1 MSFNWWLVA
10 EVVELGHLCRRERAA
25 CLPRVSRGV
34 DAGVALG
41 AVASNECRIYT
52 APMTTALKSEIKK
65 LARESV
71 REVLDIEMMRLRASL
86 LPYVSEKEQK
96 NIEKLYQKPSGRA
109 VRTVRMRI

>member
-10 EVVELGHLCRRERAA
+10 EVVELLHLRRRERA
-25 CLPRVSRGV
+25 VV
-34 DAGVALG
+34 DTHVALG
-41 AVASNECRIYT
+41 AVASNECTIYT